1 MPDKDSLMNGA
12 PLSIPIV
19 WQYGME
25 LPPGFVALALT
36 KGCAYV
42 APERRNGKMRLGE
55 MRALGGL

>member
-1 MPDKDSLMNGA
+1 MNGA

-19 WQYGME
+19 WRCGKE

-42 APERRNGKMRLGE
+42 TPERRNGKMRLGE
-55 MRALGGL
+55 MRALVGL